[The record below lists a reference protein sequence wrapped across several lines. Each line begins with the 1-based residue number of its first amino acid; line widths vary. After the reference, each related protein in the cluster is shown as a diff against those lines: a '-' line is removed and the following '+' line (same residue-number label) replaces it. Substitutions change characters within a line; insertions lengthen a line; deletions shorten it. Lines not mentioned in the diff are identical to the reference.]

1 MKGRF
6 VCYYRVSTNGQG
18 DSGLGLEAQRQTV
31 MDYLNGGSWSLVG
44 EYTEVEMY
52 RKHIHPP
59 TLKTV

>member
-6 VCYYRVSTNGQG
+6 VCYYMVSTNGQG

-44 EYTEVEMY
+44 EYTEVE
-52 RKHIHPP
+52 
-59 TLKTV
+59 